1 MPAAN
6 PPYQT
11 MRFIISTTAVLFSVL
26 ASSSLAL
33 PYPGEVVIGGNTI
46 AGGPGRSGF
55 ISIAGPPPL
64 PTAGGISIG
73 GLPLIPKLF
82 TTQVNNGVTTVS
94 GPGVFRTFSAIGAA
108 PTSTADAAD
117 AAQTDTADGS
127 DTTETDTD
135 TDVAPQITQAPASRP
150 FFSPATGAAAPGVYG
165 ASGIALVAGAVAIGA
180 ALVAM

>member
-1 MPAAN
+1 
-6 PPYQT
+6 

-33 PYPGEVVIGGNTI
+33 PYSGEIIVGGVTI
-46 AGGPGRSGF
+46 ARGPGRPSF

-64 PTAGGISIG
+64 PTAGG
-73 GLPLIPKLF
+73 GLNGRPLIPKLF

-94 GPGVFRTFSAIGAA
+94 GPGIFRTFSASGAA
-108 PTSTADAAD
+108 PTSTADVAD
-117 AAQTDTADGS
+117 AAETDTADDS
-127 DTTETDTD
+127 DAADTDTD

>member
-1 MPAAN
+1 
-6 PPYQT
+6 

-64 PTAGGISIG
+64 PTAGGG
-73 GLPLIPKLF
+73 LNGLPLIPKLF

-94 GPGVFRTFSAIGAA
+94 GPGVFRTFSATGAA

-117 AAQTDTADGS
+117 AAETDTADGS
-127 DTTETDTD
+127 DATETDTD
-135 TDVAPQITQAPASRP
+135 TDTDFAPQTTQTLAS
-150 FFSPATGAAAPGVYG
+150 SPATGAAAPGVYG

>member
-1 MPAAN
+1 
-6 PPYQT
+6 

-33 PYPGEVVIGGNTI
+33 PYPGEIVVGGNTI
-46 AGGPGRSGF
+46 AGAPGQSGF

-64 PTAGGISIG
+64 PTAGGG
-73 GLPLIPKLF
+73 LNGLPLIPKLF

-94 GPGVFRTFSAIGAA
+94 GPGVFRTFSASGAA

-117 AAQTDTADGS
+117 AAETDTADGS
-127 DTTETDTD
+127 DATETDTDTD
-135 TDVAPQITQAPASRP
+135 TDVAPQTTQAPSAAAPSS
-150 FFSPATGAAAPGVYG
+150 SPATGAAAPGVYG
-165 ASGIALVAGAVAIGA
+165 ASGMALVAGAVAIGA